1 VTEPVEDLVAFG
13 RKLRAAGVPASPD
26 RVQAFATAVTMLD
39 PLITEDVYWAGRLT
53 LCADPDDIARFD
65 VVFTSWVYGRDPRYR
80 LVGDVAGTTKR
91 ERVLADVGGETGDSS
106 DEAGSGDDRPIGL
119 AASDVEL
126 LRHRDY
132 PQLSTAERA
141 EVRRLIAL
149 LDPVGPP
156 RASRRYHP
164 ARRGPLDAHRTVRAM
179 LARGGE
185 PAGLRRRARGIRPRR
200 LVFLVDVSGS
210 MTAYSD
216 ALLRV
221 AHAAVRRRPS
231 TEVFTMGTRL
241 TRVTRELRHRDPDR
255 ALVAAGRAVP
265 DWSGGTRLGE
275 QLKAFCDRWG
285 QRGTARG
292 ALVVLASDGWERG
305 DARALGVQMAR
316 LRRLAHRV
324 VWVNPHVAKP
334 GFAPATAGLKAAL
347 PHVDDFLAG
356 HDLAAY
362 EQLARVL
369 SGTLPRATSGRPGI
383 PVTDQPIDQAA
394 AVSGSGAGGGSDA

>member
-1 VTEPVEDLVAFG
+1 MTGPVEDLVAFG
-13 RKLRAAGVPASPD
+13 RRLRAAGVPASPD
-26 RVQAFATAVTMLD
+26 RIQAFATAVAMLG
-39 PLITEDVYWAGRLT
+39 PLAMEDVYWAGRLT

-65 VVFTSWVYGRDPRYR
+65 LVFSSWVYGHDPRYR
-80 LVGDVAGTTKR
+80 LVGDVAETTR
-91 ERVLADVGGETGDSS
+91 RDRVLADVGGENGHESDQADSE
-106 DEAGSGDDRPIGL
+106 DERPLGL

-156 RASRRYHP
+156 RTSRRYHP
-164 ARRGPLDAHRTVRAM
+164 ARRGPLDTHRTVRAM

-185 PAGLRRRARGIRPRR
+185 PAGLRRRARGIKPRR

-210 MTAYSD
+210 MSAYSD

-221 AHAAVRRRPS
+221 AHAAVRRRPA

-292 ALVVLASDGWERG
+292 ALFVLASDGWERG
-305 DARALGVQMAR
+305 DARALGVQMVR

-334 GFAPATAGLKAAL
+334 GFAPATAGLRAAL

-369 SGTLPRATSGRPGI
+369 SGTVPQGTGKSLGTRIADQRAEGGADVSGRG
-383 PVTDQPIDQAA
+383 
-394 AVSGSGAGGGSDA
+394 GARDA

>member
-1 VTEPVEDLVAFG
+1 MTLLDAGATSPRSSGLGAIGDLVAFG
-13 RKLRAAGVPASPD
+13 HRLRAAGVPASPD
-26 RVQAFATAVTMLD
+26 RIQAFAAAVAALD
-39 PLITEDVYWAGRLT
+39 PLVREDVYWAGRLT
-53 LCADPDDIARFD
+53 LCGDPDDIARFEQ
-65 VVFTSWVYGRDPRYR
+65 VFRLWVYGPDAGYRFSGEVTGLHRRDRS
-80 LVGDVAGTTKR
+80 VTDVA
-91 ERVLADVGGETGDSS
+91 ADAGGRGDE
-106 DEAGSGDDRPIGL
+106 DGGGDRPIGL
-119 AASDVEL
+119 AATDVEV

-156 RASRRYHP
+156 RRSRRYRP

-185 PAGLRRRARGIRPRR
+185 PARLRRRHHGIKPRR

-210 MTAYSD
+210 MAAYSD

-221 AHAAVRRRPS
+221 AHAAVRRRFG

-255 ALVAAGRAVP
+255 ALAAAGRAVP

-292 ALVVLASDGWERG
+292 ALLVVASDGWERG
-305 DARALGVQMAR
+305 EARLLGEQMAR

-334 GFAPATAGLKAAL
+334 GFAPSTAGLLAAL
-347 PHVDDFLAG
+347 PHVDDILAG

-362 EQLARVL
+362 EELARVL
-369 SGTLPRATSGRPGI
+369 STRVRS
-383 PVTDQPIDQAA
+383 
-394 AVSGSGAGGGSDA
+394 SDA

>member
-1 VTEPVEDLVAFG
+1 
-13 RKLRAAGVPASPD
+13 
-26 RVQAFATAVTMLD
+26 
-39 PLITEDVYWAGRLT
+39 
-53 LCADPDDIARFD
+53 
-65 VVFTSWVYGRDPRYR
+65 
-80 LVGDVAGTTKR
+80 
-91 ERVLADVGGETGDSS
+91 
-106 DEAGSGDDRPIGL
+106 
-119 AASDVEL
+119 
-126 LRHRDY
+126 
-132 PQLSTAERA
+132 
-141 EVRRLIAL
+141 
-149 LDPVGPP
+149 
-156 RASRRYHP
+156 
-164 ARRGPLDAHRTVRAM
+164 
-179 LARGGE
+179 
-185 PAGLRRRARGIRPRR
+185 
-200 LVFLVDVSGS
+200 
-210 MTAYSD
+210 
-216 ALLRV
+216 
-221 AHAAVRRRPS
+221 
-231 TEVFTMGTRL
+231 MGTRL